1 MDYVYQA
8 PLAYE
13 RTVGVVLGSFSPMH
27 RGHLDLIYRAK
38 KECGGGA
45 LVVVTG
51 YDNDKGWPRM
61 TLRQR
66 YAMAREF
73 FRDDDLVAVYALS
86 DDELGITQYNDVP
99 GQWDWKTWLDG
110 LYGKVAALNCG
121 GRWSRRFLEDNTVF
135 YVGEP
140 EYASQL
146 GAMGHRVVL
155 VDRGTWPLDAEEG
168 RTEYGGLV
176 RVVSD
181 GMLDGVSATAIRKD
195 PYGHWD
201 DMAWT
206 FRRKFSHNVLVLG
219 TASEGKT
226 TLVEDVG
233 RYFNLPYSYEWARD
247 YVRKH
252 VLGDWELD
260 AADFAA
266 FLAGQYEHNRDLIES
281 RMNPGVFISDSDCM
295 TTRMFAEYYAD
306 DPAMALTREEFDRI
320 VAPLADM
327 YAGKTRWDKIFV
339 VRPHEGFTDDHERY
353 MPHGDL
359 KIRQAMWKLMERNL
373 VDSGRMPLVEYLDGN
388 YLENYARVRAYVK
401 DVLGGKRPWE
411 TK

>member
-1 MDYVYQA
+1 M
-8 PLAYE
+8 
-13 RTVGVVLGSFSPMH
+13 
-27 RGHLDLIYRAK
+27 
-38 KECGGGA
+38 
-45 LVVVTG
+45 VVVTG